1 VRVDS
6 SRSRGAIAAGH
17 NFTGVRVEHAAT
29 GLTLF
34 GAIDDLW
41 ADAGGLHYV
50 VDYKRMYADL
60 ALENAAIKD
69 VLSRKL

>member
-1 VRVDS
+1 
-6 SRSRGAIAAGH
+6 
-17 NFTGVRVEHAAT
+17 VRVEHAAT

>member
-1 VRVDS
+1 MLWVDS

-17 NFTGVRVEHAAT
+17 NFTGVRVEHGPT

-50 VDYKRMYADL
+50 VD
-60 ALENAAIKD
+60 
-69 VLSRKL
+69 